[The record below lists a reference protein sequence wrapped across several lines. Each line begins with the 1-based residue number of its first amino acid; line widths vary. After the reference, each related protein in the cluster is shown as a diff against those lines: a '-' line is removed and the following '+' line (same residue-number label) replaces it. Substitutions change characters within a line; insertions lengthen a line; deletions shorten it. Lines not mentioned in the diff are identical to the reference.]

1 MLGFLYQSTQ
11 MSLRLA
17 PEGNSPKE
25 STKTSNHHIHPA
37 QHQAAL
43 ENQSAQKPIRPNRN
57 QHLAIHGCGML
68 PIVDGYKGGSNVS
81 DKKKYAKGS
90 KDACKA
96 DSPAPDESKGQ
107 PSFANRPEGWQTCCS
122 ICTPWFSPTHPYQV
136 GRPKVREATY
146 PLHLQGTMVAK

>member
-11 MSLRLA
+11 MSLHPNRNQGSLRTL
-17 PEGNSPKE
+17 E
-25 STKTSNHHIHPA
+25 STKTSNHPNR
-37 QHQAAL
+37 
-43 ENQSAQKPIRPNRN
+43 NQLTHHPNRN

-122 ICTPWFSPTHPYQV
+122 ICTPRFSPTHPHQV
-136 GRPKVREATY
+136 GRPKVREATCS
-146 PLHLQGTMVAK
+146 LHLQGTMVAK